1 MNEAIA
7 TQSLILELVTPERQ
21 VLRETV
27 DSVQIPGSRGELGI
41 LPGHAPL
48 LTELGA
54 GQLSYRQGGEAHT
67 ATVMG
72 GFAEVLA
79 GRVIV
84 LAERSERA
92 EEIDLTRARAA
103 KERAEKRLFPMPA
116 ADVDFARAQD
126 ALRRA
131 LLRVLVAE
139 KAGSPTGPTEKH
151 GAH

>member
-1 MNEAIA
+1 MLPKN
-7 TQSLILELVTPERQ
+7 LILEMVTPERQ

-27 DSVQIPGSRGELGI
+27 DSVQLPGLDGELGI

-48 LTELGA
+48 LTELGV
-54 GQLSYRQGGEAHT
+54 GKLSYRQGSEVHT
-67 ATVMG
+67 ATVMS

-92 EEIDLTRARAA
+92 EEIDVTRARAA
-103 KERAEKRLFPMPA
+103 LERAEKRLIPA
-116 ADVDFARAQD
+116 AGSDVDFARAQD

-131 LLRVLVAE
+131 LLRVQVGETRGML
-139 KAGSPTGPTEKH
+139 TGATVKH
-151 GAH
+151 G

>member
-1 MNEAIA
+1 MLPKD
-7 TQSLILELVTPERQ
+7 LILELVTPERR

-27 DSVQIPGSRGELGI
+27 DSVQLPGLDGELGI

-48 LTELGA
+48 LTELGV
-54 GQLSYRQGGEAHT
+54 GKLSYRQGSEVHT

-92 EEIDLTRARAA
+92 EEIDVARARAA
-103 KERAEKRLFPMPA
+103 LERAEKRLIPVA
-116 ADVDFARAQD
+116 EASDVDFARAQA

-131 LLRVLVAE
+131 LLRVQVGETRGML
-139 KAGSPTGPTEKH
+139 TGATVKH
-151 GAH
+151 

>member
-1 MNEAIA
+1 M
-7 TQSLILELVTPERQ
+7 TTPTLILELVTPERQ

-27 DSVQIPGSRGELGI
+27 DSVQLPGLGGELGI

-54 GQLSYRQGGEAHT
+54 GQLSYSKGGEVQIAT
-67 ATVMG
+67 AMG

-116 ADVDFARAQD
+116 SDVDFARAQD

-131 LLRVLVAE
+131 LLRVGVAE
-139 KAGSPTGPTEKH
+139 KVRSMSGPAERH

>member
-1 MNEAIA
+1 MLPTSI
-7 TQSLILELVTPERQ
+7 TLELVAPDRQ
-21 VLRETV
+21 VLR
-27 DSVQIPGSRGELGI
+27 DSVESVQLPGRDGELGI

-48 LTELGA
+48 LTELGMGELSYLKA
-54 GQLSYRQGGEAHT
+54 GQRYH

-72 GFAEVLA
+72 GFAEVL
-79 GRVIV
+79 GDRVIV

-92 EEIDLTRARAA
+92 EELDLTRARAA
-103 KERAEKRLFPMPA
+103 RERAEKRLVPTPA
-116 ADVDFARAQD
+116 SDVDFARAQD

-139 KAGSPTGPTEKH
+139 RASSMSGPTEKH

>member
-1 MNEAIA
+1 MLPKDI
-7 TQSLILELVTPERQ
+7 ILELVTPERR

-27 DSVQIPGSRGELGI
+27 DSVQLPGLDGELGI

-48 LTELGA
+48 LTELGV
-54 GQLSYRQGGEAHT
+54 GKLSYRQGGEVHT

-92 EEIDLTRARAA
+92 EEIDVARARAA
-103 KERAEKRLFPMPA
+103 LERAEKRLIPVA
-116 ADVDFARAQD
+116 DSSDVDFARAQD

-131 LLRVLVAE
+131 LLRVQVGETRGML
-139 KAGSPTGPTEKH
+139 TGATVKH
-151 GAH
+151 G